1 MIANGYGISF
11 RGNKNIL
18 ELDSGDLVLK
28 PLWIFS
34 VKNHWIVHFKM
45 IKTVNFGLP
54 WCLSG

>member
-28 PLWIFS
+28 PL
-34 VKNHWIVHFKM
+34 
-45 IKTVNFGLP
+45 
-54 WCLSG
+54 